1 MKARSYD
8 VAVVGCGLVGATL
21 GYGLADRSRRVAMLD
36 EGDRALRAA
45 RGNFGLIWVQGKGAD
60 FPAYAAWTGA
70 SARRWPELAT
80 RLREETGIDVAFDQ
94 RGGVHLCLSQRELET
109 RSALAGPAAAGAN
122 GIEMMDRA
130 ALLGLLPEIGP
141 EVAGGSY
148 CAADGHVDPLRLLRA
163 LHVAFVARGG
173 SILGDCAVRTVVK
186 HGEGF
191 RLTTASG
198 SIDAARVVL
207 AAGLGNAALAPQ
219 LGLSAPVRAERGQ
232 IIALERMPAWLGLPV
247 ETLRQTDTGTVLAGD
262 SQEQT
267 ASTDTSTGV
276 LAAIAARA
284 VRAFPRLVEARVV
297 RCWAALRVLTP
308 DRYPIYQQSR
318 VAPGAFVATCHSGV
332 TLAAAHALDLAPQIA
347 AGAIAPSLLPFS
359 SDRFH
364 AAAAA

>member
-1 MKARSYD
+1 M
-8 VAVVGCGLVGATL
+8 
-21 GYGLADRSRRVAMLD
+21 
-36 EGDRALRAA
+36 
-45 RGNFGLIWVQGKGAD
+45 QGKGAD

-141 EVAGGSY
+141 KVAGGSY

-219 LGLSAPVRAERGQ
+219 LGCRAGSRGARA
-232 IIALERMPAWLGLPV
+232 IIALERKPGGSGSPS
-247 ETLRQTDTGTVLAGD
+247 RPCGRR
-262 SQEQT
+262 
-267 ASTDTSTGV
+267 
-276 LAAIAARA
+276 IPARA
-284 VRAFPRLVEARVV
+284 RRRFSGADREHGHIDRRTGGDRRARRARISAT
-297 RCWAALRVLTP
+297 RRGARRAMLGRIRILTP

>member
-1 MKARSYD
+1 M
-8 VAVVGCGLVGATL
+8 VVVGGGLVGAAI

-60 FPAYAAWTGA
+60 FPAYTAWTRA
-70 SARRWPELAT
+70 SARRWSELAAS
-80 RLREETGIDVAFDQ
+80 LREETGIDVALEQ
-94 RGGVHLCLSQRELET
+94 RGGVHLCLSEREFEI
-109 RSALAGPAAAGAN
+109 RSTLATSSAAGAN
-122 GIEMMDRA
+122 GVEMLDRA
-130 ALLGLLPEIGP
+130 ALATLLPDIGP
-141 EVAGGSY
+141 DVAGGSF
-148 CAADGHVDPLRLLRA
+148 CAADGHVNPLRLLRA

-173 SILGDCAVRTVVK
+173 SILSDCAVRTVTRQ
-186 HGEGF
+186 GDGF
-191 RLTTASG
+191 RLATATG
-198 SIDAARVVL
+198 PIDASRVVL

-219 LGLSAPVRAERGQ
+219 LGLSAPVRAQRGQ
-232 IIALERMPAWLGLPV
+232 IIALERMPPLLPLPI
-247 ETLRQTDTGTVLAGD
+247 ETLRQTDAGTVLAGD

-276 LAAIAARA
+276 LSAIAARA
-284 VRAFPRLVEARVV
+284 VRAFPRLAEARVV

-318 VAPGAFVATCHSGV
+318 AAPGAFIASCHSGV

-347 AGAIAPSLLPFS
+347 AGALAESLLSFS
-359 SDRFH
+359 SDRFD